1 MLGQLGVRDHLLT
14 GLAGIPPAQL
24 GYWLPPRIAQSWG
37 GRLASPWPCCSFP
50 LNIGQLCTPPHYLSF
65 PLISA
70 TNKEVGSEGLK
81 PQNCS
86 MHWSSPP
93 SPPPPETMRR
103 EVGQVEFQLIL
114 PLLPPGASWGGFSA
128 ATPEVGGGLCRERGA
143 WPALLQSTLS
153 QHLSV
158 AWWTWKFSSPAGL
171 NDTRDGEKVNYLLAP
186 TYTTLFHFIDAK

>member
-1 MLGQLGVRDHLLT
+1 MLGQLGVHDHLPT
-14 GLAGIPPAQL
+14 GLAGIPPAQV
-24 GYWLPPRIAQSWG
+24 GHWLPPRIAHSWG

-50 LNIGQLCTPPHYLSF
+50 LNIGQLFTPPHYLSF

-86 MHWSSPP
+86 MHWPSPP

-128 ATPEVGGGLCRERGA
+128 TMPEVGSCVEKQERGQPCFRA
-143 WPALLQSTLS
+143 LYHSILVWPGGHGSSALQRALTTPGMGRK
-153 QHLSV
+153 
-158 AWWTWKFSSPAGL
+158 WT
-171 NDTRDGEKVNYLLAP
+171 
-186 TYTTLFHFIDAK
+186 TY